1 MITYT
6 IKKNQSKKI
15 ELTKPGQ
22 YTVELVGE
30 GAEALVSG
38 VFQTKDKETIATEIL
53 IHHKSPHTSAK
64 TTLKGVAR
72 DQSYLRFKGKIII
85 DEHCGDTRSFLT
97 ERVLLLSPQ
106 AKAEAVPD
114 LEIKTSDVSCSHA
127 ASVSNIPEEHIFYL
141 QARGLDRRK
150 AEEIIVEGFLT
161 VSN

>member
-1 MITYT
+1 MTT
-6 IKKNQSKKI
+6 FTVKKNQSKKI

-22 YTVELVGE
+22 YTIELVGE
-30 GAEALVSG
+30 GAEAEVFG
-38 VFQTKDKETIATEIL
+38 VFQTKDKETIATEVL
-53 IHHKSPHTSAK
+53 IHHKSPHTHAK

-85 DEHCGDTRSFLT
+85 DEHCGDSRSFLT

-114 LEIKTSDVSCSHA
+114 LEILTDDVSCSHA

-141 QARGLDRRK
+141 QARGLNRRK
-150 AEEIIVEGFLT
+150 AEEIIIEGFLG
-161 VSN
+161 

>member
-1 MITYT
+1 MKTFMV
-6 IKKNQSKKI
+6 KKNQHKNI

-30 GAEALVSG
+30 GAEATVFG
-38 VFQTKDKETIATEIL
+38 VFQSKNQENLATEVL

-72 DQSYLRFKGKIII
+72 DRSYLHFKGKIII
-85 DEHCGDTRSFLT
+85 DEDCGDSRSFLT
-97 ERVLLLSPQ
+97 ERILLLSPQ

-114 LEIKTSDVSCSHA
+114 LEIKTDDVSCSHA

-141 QARGLDRRK
+141 QARGLNRLK
-150 AEEIIVEGFLT
+150 AEEMIVEGFLNLT
-161 VSN
+161 

>member
-1 MITYT
+1 MKTFT
-6 IKKNQSKKI
+6 VKKNEHKEI
-15 ELTKPGQ
+15 ELKEPGQ

-30 GAEALVSG
+30 GAEAVIRG
-38 VFQTKDKETIATEIL
+38 VFQTENSENISTEVV
-53 IHHKSPHTSAK
+53 IHHKSPHTHAT

-72 DQSYLRFKGKIII
+72 DQSFLRFKGKIII
-85 DEHCGDTRSFLT
+85 DKDCGDSRSFLT

-114 LEIKTSDVSCSHA
+114 LEILTDDVSCSHA

-150 AEEIIVEGFLT
+150 AEEMIIEGFLER
-161 VSN
+161 NN